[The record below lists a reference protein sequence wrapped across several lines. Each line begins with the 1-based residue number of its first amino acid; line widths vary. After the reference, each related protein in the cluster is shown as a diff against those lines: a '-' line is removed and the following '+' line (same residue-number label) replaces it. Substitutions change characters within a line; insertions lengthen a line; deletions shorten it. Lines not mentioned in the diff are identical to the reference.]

1 MTVSEMMRR
10 IMETNV
16 ELGMFPL
23 CQGEKVGLKDQL
35 GPHEHGCEPMEPDEP
50 ENHFTKGM

>member
-1 MTVSEMMRR
+1 MMRR

-23 CQGEKVGLKDQL
+23 CQGEEVGLEDQF
-35 GPHEHGCEPMEPDEP
+35 PHEHGCEPMEPDEP
-50 ENHFTKGM
+50 ENHFTEGM